1 MNTTAAILLAVVL
14 SFLIAFLLGFAV
26 IPWLRRLKFGQTIL
40 DIGPAWHKAKQGT
53 PTMGG
58 MMFIAGTLL
67 AFAAVCLT
75 DYFLGGSLLTSGTAV
90 SDSIKV
96 KLFAGIIMAVGFGL
110 IGFADDYIKVVKK
123 RNLGLTIMQKSV
135 AQILLM
141 LAYLGA
147 LYMSGNT
154 YMSIPFVGNVD
165 MGFFFWIFGLAVM
178 YATVNAVNF
187 TDGIDG
193 LCSSVTVVAAI
204 AFIVA
209 SALKGLFGVSL
220 LAGAL
225 LGGLL
230 GFLIWNW
237 NPAKVIM
244 GDMGSMFLGGM
255 VIALA
260 YAIDCPLIILFFG
273 VVYVME
279 FLSDIIQIGYF
290 KATHGKRIFKMAPIH
305 HHFEMCGWKE
315 KKIVVV
321 FSLINLLGS
330 AVGVALLY
338 YGVIRI

>member
-1 MNTTAAILLAVVL
+1 MNWTAAILLAVVL

-58 MMFIAGTLL
+58 VMFIVSTLL
-67 AFAAVCLT
+67 AFAAACLT
-75 DYFLGGSLLTSGTAV
+75 DYLLGGTLLVSGSAI

-96 KLFAGIIMAVGFGL
+96 KLFAGLLMAVGFGL

-123 RNLGLTIMQKSV
+123 RNLGLTIAQKSV

-165 MGFFFWIFGLAVM
+165 LGFFFWVFGLIVM

-187 TDGIDG
+187 TDGVDG
-193 LCSSVTVVAAI
+193 LCGSVTAVAAI
-204 AFIVA
+204 AFIIA
-209 SALKGLFGVSL
+209 ACLKGLFGVGI

-225 LGGLL
+225 LGGCL
-230 GFLIWNW
+230 GYLIWNW
-237 NPAKVIM
+237 NPSKVIM
-244 GDMGSMFLGGM
+244 GDTGAMFLGGM
-255 VIALA
+255 VIALS
-260 YAIDCPLIILFFG
+260 YAIDCPLMILFFG
-273 VVYVME
+273 IVYVME
-279 FLSDIIQIGYF
+279 FLSDVIQIGYF

-305 HHFEMCGWKE
+305 HHFELCGWKE

-330 AVGVALLY
+330 AVGMAVFY
-338 YGVIRI
+338 YGVIRR

>member
-1 MNTTAAILLAVVL
+1 MNITAAILLAVVL
-14 SFLIAFLLGFAV
+14 SFLIAFLLGFV
-26 IPWLRRLKFGQTIL
+26 LIPWLRRLKFGQTIL
-40 DIGPAWHKAKQGT
+40 DIGPAWHKAKQGL

-58 MMFIAGTLL
+58 MLFIFSTLL
-67 AFAAVCLT
+67 AFAAVCVT
-75 DYFLGGSLLTSGTAV
+75 DYLLGGSLFTSGSAV
-90 SDSIKV
+90 TDSVKV
-96 KLFAGIIMAVGFGL
+96 KLIGGILMAVGFGL

-154 YMSIPFVGNVD
+154 YMSIPFVGNVE
-165 MGFFFWIFGLAVM
+165 MGFFFWIFGMAVI

-193 LCSSVTVVAAI
+193 LCGSVTAVAAI
-204 AFIVA
+204 AFIIA
-209 SALKGLFGVSL
+209 AALKGLFGVSL

-230 GFLIWNW
+230 GYLIWNW
-237 NPAKVIM
+237 HPAKVMM
-244 GDMGSMFLGGM
+244 GDMGSMFLGGL
-255 VIALA
+255 VVALA

-273 VVYVME
+273 IVYVME
-279 FLSDIIQIGYF
+279 FLSDVIQIGYF

-330 AVGVALLY
+330 AIGMALLY
-338 YGVIRI
+338 YGVIRG

>member
-40 DIGPAWHKAKQGT
+40 DIGPAWHKSKQGL

-58 MMFIAGTLL
+58 ILFIVSTLF
-67 AFAAVCLT
+67 AFAAVCVT
-75 DYFLGGSLLTSGTAV
+75 DYLLGGSLFTSGSAV
-90 SDSIKV
+90 TDSVKV
-96 KLFAGIIMAVGFGL
+96 KLIGGILMAVGFGL

-123 RNLGLTIMQKSV
+123 RNLGLTITQKSI

-154 YMSIPFVGNVD
+154 YMSIPFVGNVE
-165 MGFFFWIFGLAVM
+165 MGFFFWIFGMAVI

-187 TDGIDG
+187 TDGVDG
-193 LCSSVTVVAAI
+193 LCGSVTAVAAV

-209 SALKGLFGVSL
+209 AALKGLFGVSL

-230 GFLIWNW
+230 GYLIWNW
-237 NPAKVIM
+237 HPAKVMM
-244 GDMGSMFLGGM
+244 GDIGSLFLGGL
-255 VIALA
+255 VVALA

-273 VVYVME
+273 IVYVME
-279 FLSDIIQIGYF
+279 FMSDVIQIGYF

>member
-1 MNTTAAILLAVVL
+1 MNWTAAILLAVVL

-58 MMFIAGTLL
+58 VMFIVSTLL
-67 AFAAVCLT
+67 AFAAACLT
-75 DYFLGGSLLTSGTAV
+75 DYLLGGTLLVSGSAI

-96 KLFAGIIMAVGFGL
+96 KLFAGLLMAVGFGL

-123 RNLGLTIMQKSV
+123 RNLGLTIAQKSV

-165 MGFFFWIFGLAVM
+165 LGFFFWIFGLIVM

-187 TDGIDG
+187 TDGVDG
-193 LCSSVTVVAAI
+193 LCGSVTAVAAI

-209 SALKGLFGVSL
+209 ACLKGLFGVGI

-225 LGGLL
+225 LGGCL
-230 GFLIWNW
+230 GYLIWNW
-237 NPAKVIM
+237 NPSKVIM
-244 GDMGSMFLGGM
+244 GDTGAMFLGGM
-255 VIALA
+255 VIALS
-260 YAIDCPLIILFFG
+260 YAIDCPLMILFFG
-273 VVYVME
+273 IVYVME
-279 FLSDIIQIGYF
+279 FLSDVIQIGYF

-305 HHFEMCGWKE
+305 HHFELCGWKE

-330 AVGVALLY
+330 AVGMAVFY
-338 YGVIRI
+338 YGVIRR